1 MKEYQ
6 LKIDIFNI
14 NCPLVEEQVKTKI
27 KQDNTAKVVL
37 KNGFAKDIK
46 VINENREEEKEEV
59 IEIKF

>member
-1 MKEYQ
+1 MEEYQ

-14 NCPLVEEQVKTKI
+14 KCPLVEEQVKTKI
-27 KQDNTAKVVL
+27 KQDNKAKVVL
-37 KNGFAKDIK
+37 NNGFAKEIN